1 MENVKS
7 RNQRIRSTINQ
18 LVRKFGDIELRLS
31 GEGKISFLGTVGS
44 GWVGFA
50 HLIFDGDMGCMT
62 PLDGY
67 EQSALD
73 IAFVYLKKLSPVPHL
88 NIAEKDEYLITHDTW
103 LRSMDR
109 FKANIRDNPNQEYY
123 RHELKVDTPQGEEVI
138 ATIQITPLCNPF
150 VSGEFSMSEH
160 ATLYGTIM
168 STGKLGVALG
178 GNGEQDEWEVVCS
191 LELFD
196 GPEEAELVSLNH
208 RNTAVYRSIIP
219 RPGDYVMKDVAT
231 GDYVVLP
238 KDDYPGAF
246 H

>member
-1 MENVKS
+1 MENIKS
-7 RNQRIRSTINQ
+7 RNQRIRKDICQ

-31 GEGKISFLGTVGS
+31 GEGKLSFLGTVGS

-67 EQSALD
+67 ETSALD

-88 NIAEKDEYLITHDTW
+88 NIALKDEYLITHDTW

-109 FKANIRDNPNQEYY
+109 FKAHIRDNPKLEVY
-123 RHELKVDTPQGEEVI
+123 RHEVKVDTADGEEVI
-138 ATIQITPLCNPF
+138 ATIQITPVCNPF
-150 VSGEFSMSEH
+150 VSGEYSQSEN
-160 ATLYGTIM
+160 ATIYGTIT
-168 STGKLGVALG
+168 STGKLCATLG
-178 GNGEQDEWEVVCS
+178 GNGESDEWEVVCS
-191 LELFD
+191 IDLYD
-196 GPEEAELVSLNH
+196 HPEAELVALNQK
-208 RNTAVYRSIIP
+208 NTIVYRSIVP
-219 RPGDYVMKDVAT
+219 CPGDYVMKDTAT
-231 GDYVVLP
+231 GDYVILP